1 MKKNYLFTLIF
12 ILLFSFSYSATYYVA
27 TAANGGNNGNTG
39 TEASPWLTLT
49 YAVSQANSGDTIII
63 GPGTYSSDAEI
74 TINVPLTI
82 QGHGRDETIFDGT
95 SSDTDEGFLIILADE
110 VTISNM
116 TIQKYTRSSGTSQG
130 GGAAIRIGAA
140 RGTSSTS
147 TAIDVDLTDIK
158 FYNNTASNGNDEGG
172 AIQFVTQTSNTNSTL
187 DVRRC
192 LFYDNSSTYRGGV
205 ALLEDGVT
213 TKFYNSVMVDNSSAY
228 GGAIYQRD
236 EVDDS
241 GHSYLYFIN
250 CTLYRNTATTSWTY
264 NSGNVF
270 SYSGYDRTY
279 VIAINSIIMYAKT
292 ASSWAEDFN
301 TSSYSRYYAYLIDT
315 YTRRVDGE
323 VDYKDNFSTAQEY
336 TAGGT
341 WPGISGGDKKMHFD
355 FHDIDGDGVLEGGDG
370 DYATTSVHAIGK
382 AGQSS
387 DQPFQ

>member
-74 TINVPLTI
+74 TINDPLTI

-95 SSDTDEGFLIILADE
+95 SSETDEGFLIILADE

-158 FYNNTASNGNDEGG
+158 SVSYTHL
-172 AIQFVTQTSNTNSTL
+172 TL
-187 DVRRC
+187 PTI
-192 LFYDNSSTYRGGV
+192 L
-205 ALLEDGVT
+205 
-213 TKFYNSVMVDNSSAY
+213 
-228 GGAIYQRD
+228 
-236 EVDDS
+236 
-241 GHSYLYFIN
+241 
-250 CTLYRNTATTSWTY
+250 
-264 NSGNVF
+264 
-270 SYSGYDRTY
+270 
-279 VIAINSIIMYAKT
+279 
-292 ASSWAEDFN
+292 
-301 TSSYSRYYAYLIDT
+301 
-315 YTRRVDGE
+315 RV
-323 VDYKDNFSTAQEY
+323 
-336 TAGGT
+336 
-341 WPGISGGDKKMHFD
+341 
-355 FHDIDGDGVLEGGDG
+355 
-370 DYATTSVHAIGK
+370 
-382 AGQSS
+382 
-387 DQPFQ
+387 